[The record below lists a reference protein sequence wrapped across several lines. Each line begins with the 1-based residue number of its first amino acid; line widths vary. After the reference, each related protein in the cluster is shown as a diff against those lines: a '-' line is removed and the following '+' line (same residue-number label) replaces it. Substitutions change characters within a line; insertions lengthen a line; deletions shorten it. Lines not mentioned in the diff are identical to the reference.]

1 MGRQIG
7 HHHHA
12 KIKESDNLP
21 YRDWL
26 GQTEGGTGELA
37 IGLMMTFCLPVISSH
52 NPRHLQE
59 PVVGDQLSLKRDFP
73 FHIYLYLAKA
83 CCSSVGGEH
92 PSGASDCQDRPHPD
106 SVSSW

>member
-59 PVVGDQLSLKRDFP
+59 PVVGDQLSLKRDFSLP
-73 FHIYLYLAKA
+73 HLPVPCQGLLQLCGWRAPIRSFRL
-83 CCSSVGGEH
+83 
-92 PSGASDCQDRPHPD
+92 SGQTSP
-106 SVSSW
+106 